1 MRQGRAGWSL
11 GLVGAVALLA
21 MAGTGRRS
29 GAAPGAAPITL
40 EIPAGVELKVVA
52 PSVSYDQATQEST
65 FSGPTTLTWPN
76 GARLV
81 VPGGGATVLRK
92 APNRGQ
98 LIRIEYPTAGSR

>member
-1 MRQGRAGWSL
+1 MKQRRVGGWL
-11 GLVGAVALLA
+11 GWVVVVALLA
-21 MAGTGRRS
+21 FAGTGRRS
-29 GAAPGAAPITL
+29 GAAPGVAPITL
-40 EIPAGVELKVVA
+40 EIPAGVDLKVVA
-52 PSVSYDQATQEST
+52 PSVSYDQATQESA

-81 VPGGGATVLRK
+81 VPGGGVTVLRK